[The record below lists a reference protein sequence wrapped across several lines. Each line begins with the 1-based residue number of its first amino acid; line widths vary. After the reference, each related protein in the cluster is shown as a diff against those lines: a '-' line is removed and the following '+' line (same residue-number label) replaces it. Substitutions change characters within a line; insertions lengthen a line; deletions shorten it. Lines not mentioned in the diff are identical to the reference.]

1 MEQNQTEQFFTER
14 QDIFRSLFYDI
25 PLPMWVYDLDTLA
38 FLDVNHAAMRHYG
51 YSREEFLSM
60 TIKDIRPPED
70 IPLMMKNIARLG
82 QGVSL
87 SGTLRH
93 RKKDGTVIDVE
104 IISHGSTFGQRRV
117 RFVIAN
123 DITARRRAEE
133 ALRQSEERY
142 RDLFENANDAI
153 FIVDADLHYV
163 DVNKKAVALL
173 GYSKEELLA
182 MRITD
187 VIPSEQLS
195 RSQVEFEKLRS
206 RGSYEKFVG
215 KIRTKDGR
223 WLDVEI
229 NSSAIVSD
237 GKVSGSRDIL
247 RDITDRK
254 KLEEKLLRSQKLES
268 LSAFAGGLAHDF
280 NNLLTAILGNISL
293 AKFDRPDNTIYSRLE
308 EAEKATLRAQHL
320 TQQLLTFA
328 RGGTPVMK
336 TISIHELV
344 KDTIAFAL
352 RGSRSR
358 SELSIS
364 DNLKPVEAD
373 DSQLTQVINN
383 LITNADQ
390 AMSEGGTIKV
400 TCENVALTG
409 DSGVP
414 LPSGD
419 YVKISVTD
427 GGVGIP
433 RDQFEKIFD
442 PYFTTKQKGRGLGLA
457 TSYSIIKRHGG
468 HIAVESEPGTGTTFS
483 VYLRAAGKGAPWEN
497 TDGVIVPR
505 GSGRILVMDDEEI
518 IRDVADGILSRL
530 GYEVECASNGAHAVE
545 VYAQAKEKGR
555 PFDVVIMDL
564 TVPGGMGGKE
574 TLKKLRE
581 IDPGVT
587 AIVSSGYSN
596 DPIMAEYGKYGFRG
610 VVCKPYT
617 IKELS
622 DAVQRV
628 IKPKSG

>member
-1 MEQNQTEQFFTER
+1 MEQNQTEQFFVDR

-38 FLDVNHAAMRHYG
+38 FLDVNHAAMRYYG

-182 MRITD
+182 MKITD

-195 RSQVEFEKLRS
+195 RSKVEFEKLRS

-223 WLDVEI
+223 WLDVEV

-237 GKVSGSRDIL
+237 GKVTGSRDVL

-268 LSAFAGGLAHDF
+268 LSALAGGLAHDF

-336 TISIHELV
+336 TLSIRELV
-344 KDTIAFAL
+344 KDAIAVAL
-352 RGSRSR
+352 QGPRSR
-358 SELSIS
+358 SKLSIS
-364 DNLKPVEAD
+364 DDLKPVEAD

-390 AMSEGGTIKV
+390 AMSEGGTVRV

-483 VYLRAAGKGAPWEN
+483 VYLRAAGKGASWEN
-497 TDGVIVPR
+497 ADRVIVPR

-530 GYEVECASNGAHAVE
+530 GYEVECAGDGAHAVE

-564 TVPGGMGGKE
+564 TVPGGMGGTE

-596 DPIMAEYGKYGFRG
+596 DPIVTEYGKYGFRG

-617 IKELS
+617 LKELS

-628 IKPKSG
+628 IKTKSG